1 MKKFLMLLLILMIA
15 PILAGLYGV
24 IHDQFTYSLSH
35 EYFTKFKFYQFEL
48 MDVGDEA
55 IFPNPRLQV
64 ATVGLLASWWLG
76 IPIGLVLGLEGL
88 RHKNAKTMF
97 SVTFKAFL
105 ITLLVTAIIGMIGF
119 LYGYFYLRHQP
130 IEYFTSWYIPDN
142 IIDIKSF
149 INTGAVHNFSY
160 IGGLIG
166 LVVGLIYS
174 LKVRRRNKR
183 EDIIN
188 PEISAK
194 KA

>member
-188 PEISAK
+188 PEISAN